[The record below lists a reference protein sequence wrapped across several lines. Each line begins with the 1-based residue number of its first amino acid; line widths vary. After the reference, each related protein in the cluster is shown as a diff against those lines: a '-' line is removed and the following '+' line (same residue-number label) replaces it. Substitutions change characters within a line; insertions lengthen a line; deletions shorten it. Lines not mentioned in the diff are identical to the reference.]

1 MKRRW
6 WRTGAL
12 LYLFAYACSFM
23 PSVEASGTTPAAAV
37 DAGVY
42 EGAAESITAAVPETS
57 GEIDGEKAVYLE
69 AGETLSFTVQIPK
82 DAAYTLGLLYCPG
95 DDKRRPVEAA
105 ITVDGLYPF
114 EDMEKLTFP
123 KLWENA
129 GEPRVDGQ
137 GNEFAP
143 EQILVKAYT
152 QQVAVDITGRRRTR
166 SR

>member
-82 DAAYTLGLLYCPG
+82 DAA
-95 DDKRRPVEAA
+95 
-105 ITVDGLYPF
+105 
-114 EDMEKLTFP
+114 
-123 KLWENA
+123 
-129 GEPRVDGQ
+129 
-137 GNEFAP
+137 
-143 EQILVKAYT
+143 
-152 QQVAVDITGRRRTR
+152 
-166 SR
+166 

>member
-114 EDMEKLTFP
+114 ED
-123 KLWENA
+123 
-129 GEPRVDGQ
+129 
-137 GNEFAP
+137 
-143 EQILVKAYT
+143 VK
-152 QQVAVDITGRRRTR
+152 
-166 SR
+166 S

>member
-1 MKRRW
+1 M
-6 WRTGAL
+6 
-12 LYLFAYACSFM
+12 
-23 PSVEASGTTPAAAV
+23 
-37 DAGVY
+37 
-42 EGAAESITAAVPETS
+42 
-57 GEIDGEKAVYLE
+57 E

-152 QQVAVDITGRRRTR
+152 QQVAVDYRPSGAPVHDRLDGWRTCDYGKSFGRAFCTG
-166 SR
+166 SLDPGSAGGCLAV

>member
-1 MKRRW
+1 MYKVYFCCCLLSRENRNNYEDFSAYSEGRITCC
-6 WRTGAL
+6 RTTERTGKYEEIGGGELGAL

-23 PSVEASGTTPAAAV
+23 RSVEASGTTPAAAV

-105 ITVDGLYPF
+105 ITVDGSLS
-114 EDMEKLTFP
+114 
-123 KLWENA
+123 
-129 GEPRVDGQ
+129 V
-137 GNEFAP
+137 
-143 EQILVKAYT
+143 
-152 QQVAVDITGRRRTR
+152 
-166 SR
+166 